1 MSYVVAGAVVYSAY
15 TGSRA
20 ASNAADAQ
28 LAASQYAA
36 DVQREIFNKQTELQA
51 PWRAAGERALTKLE
65 AASDYKPFTMN
76 QFNADPGYGF
86 RLSEGQKALERSA
99 AARGGLL
106 SGSTGKALTRFGQEM
121 GSQEYQ
127 NAFNRYQAERA
138 ATLQPLQ
145 SLAGVGQ
152 TAANALTNAAG
163 SYGSNLG
170 ELAIGAGNARAS
182 AYVGQ
187 ANALNQGLGTY
198 LNYQQGQNMINAVN
212 RNNYGVNYGQYTPG
226 SNTFVGPMPQQ

>member
-1 MSYVVAGAVVYSAY
+1 MSWMAPAAIVYSAWSSSNAA
-15 TGSRA
+15 GS
-20 ASNAADAQ
+20 AADAQ
-28 LAASQYAA
+28 IAASQYAA
-36 DVQREIFNKQTELQA
+36 DVQREIFNKQTELQK
-51 PWRAAGERALTKLE
+51 PWRETGERALAKLE
-65 AASDYKPFTMN
+65 AASDYTPFTMN

-106 SGSTGKALTRFGQEM
+106 SGATGKALTRFGQEM

-138 ATLQPLQ
+138 AKLQPLQ

-187 ANALNQGLGTY
+187 ANALNQGLGMY
-198 LNYQQGQNMINAVN
+198 LNYRQGQNMINAINPN
-212 RNNYGVNYGQYTPG
+212 RGGATGQFE
-226 SNTFVGPMPQQ
+226 SDINTSGF